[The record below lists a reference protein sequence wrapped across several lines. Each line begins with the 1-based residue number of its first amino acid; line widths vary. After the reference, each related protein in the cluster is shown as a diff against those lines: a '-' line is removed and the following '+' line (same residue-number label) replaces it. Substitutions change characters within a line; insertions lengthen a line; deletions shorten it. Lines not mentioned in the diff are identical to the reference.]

1 MCITVAAVRLLNE
14 GIAIGAAL
22 ADTRHQLQRRLVGR
36 RPSVQIL
43 GALVHPGELRA
54 DPFLRG
60 LAVALHADARAATG
74 DEWVDV
80 LRPAVARRFGRYE
93 GNQLYHF
100 GISVEGFMLAPPG
113 VPLIYSPKSAL
124 IINVTVWDDAANAK
138 LNPEVKQFT
147 ILESTTGGSF
157 LVGSGHQRSK
167 EEQMQGLAENAV
179 REIEE
184 WMVEMKAEQ
193 GWFEPRAGAAT
204 SATVPRDELVPQSEG
219 VVPPTVPAVQG

>member
-1 MCITVAAVRLLNE
+1 MLRLMTLLCALTMISACATTTPLANE
-14 GIAIGAAL
+14 PL
-22 ADTRHQLQRRLVGR
+22 AD
-36 RPSVQIL
+36 L
-43 GALVHPGELRA
+43 GAFRLGHNVVIA
-54 DPFLRG
+54 DKARTGP
-60 LAVALHADARAATG
+60 VSRAATG

-147 ILESTTGGSF
+147 VLETTTGGSF

-179 REIEE
+179 RQIED
-184 WMVEMKAEQ
+184 WMVEMKAER